1 MPVDAV
7 FTFSYETYADARAR
21 EMMRPPDRILETLI
35 AEQDEGGIGR
45 LLVAN
50 PFRSVV
56 TVAAHRLLRDQPAFP
71 ATDVRQLFEPMR
83 LARSDAA
90 DPAEV
95 ARQYAAYDRALRRAA
110 ARFGLE
116 RPAVI
121 TTNPVI
127 AGFAPL
133 AWAGSVTYFGRDD
146 WLTTPAKR
154 RWWPVYA
161 EAYARIARSG
171 IAVTAVSRQIIDRIA
186 ASGVDAGG
194 LRGASAVVPNGVDP
208 REWLGPA
215 AAPPAWF
222 AALPAP
228 RAVHVGT
235 LDTRIDVEGIAALA
249 AARPELS
256 IVLLGSVPD
265 ERDVA
270 PLRPVPNITIAPHV
284 GRAEL
289 VAVLR
294 ATEITLL
301 AHRRTPLTEAMSP
314 LKLYEYLA
322 AGAPVLAVDLPPVRG
337 LGPRVLLTE
346 DVAGFAG
353 ATDAA
358 LALGRA
364 PESDRERFVDDNSWR
379 SRHRA
384 LLELA
389 LPAGANISPR

>member
-1 MPVDAV
+1 MPVDVV

-21 EMMRPPDRILETLI
+21 EMMRPPDRILETLM
-35 AEQDEGGIGR
+35 AEQDAGVIGR

-50 PFRSVV
+50 PFRSIASI
-56 TVAAHRLLRDQPAFP
+56 AAHRVLRNQPAFP
-71 ATDVRQLFEPMR
+71 ASTDRQLYEPVR
-83 LARSDAA
+83 LARSDAT
-90 DPAEV
+90 DPAVVE
-95 ARQYAAYDRALRRAA
+95 RQYAAYDRALRKAS
-110 ARFGLE
+110 ARFGIE

-133 AWAGSVTYFGRDD
+133 EWAGSVTYFGRDD

-161 EAYARIARSG
+161 EAYARIARRG
-171 IAVTAVSRQIIDRIA
+171 IAVTAVSRQIVDRIA
-186 ASGVDAGG
+186 QAAPGG
-194 LRGASAVVPNGVDP
+194 LRGPAAVVPNGVDP

-215 AAPPAWF
+215 APPPAWF
-222 AALPAP
+222 AALPGP

-249 AARPELS
+249 TARRELS

-270 PLRPVPNITIAPHV
+270 PLRALPNVTIAPHV
-284 GRAEL
+284 GRSEL

-294 ATEITLL
+294 ATEIALL

-337 LGPRVLLTE
+337 VGPRVLLTE
-346 DVAGFAG
+346 NVADFAR

-364 PESDRERFVDDNSWR
+364 DEETRRRFVDDNSWR
-379 SRHRA
+379 ARHRA
-384 LLELA
+384 LIDLA
-389 LPAGANISPR
+389 LPLSADISPL

>member
-1 MPVDAV
+1 MALDAI

-35 AEQDEGGIGR
+35 AEQDSGAIGR

-56 TVAAHRLLRDQPAFP
+56 SVAAHRVLRDQAAFP
-71 ATDVRQLFEPMR
+71 ATATRHLVEPTR
-83 LARSDAA
+83 LARADSAA
-90 DPAEV
+90 PEV
-95 ARQYAAYDRALRRAA
+95 VERQYAAYDRALRRAA
-110 ARFGLE
+110 SRFALE

-121 TTNPVI
+121 TTNPVV

-133 AWAGSVTYFGRDD
+133 EWAGSVSYFGRDD

-154 RWWPVYA
+154 RWWDVYA
-161 EAYARIARSG
+161 EAYARIARRG
-171 IAVTAVSRQIIDRIA
+171 IAVTAVSKQIVDRIA
-186 ASGVDAGG
+186 AADPGG
-194 LRGASAVVPNGVDP
+194 LRGPSAVVPNGVDP

-215 AAPPAWF
+215 HPPPAWF
-222 AALPAP
+222 AALPGP

-235 LDTRIDVEGIAALA
+235 LDSRIDVEGIASLA
-249 AARPELS
+249 RARPELS

-265 ERDVA
+265 EREVA
-270 PLRPVPNITIAPHV
+270 PLRRVANITIAPHV

-294 ATEITLL
+294 AAEIALL

-346 DVAGFAG
+346 DVAAFAR

-364 PESDRERFVDDNSWR
+364 PESERERFVDENSWR
-379 SRHRA
+379 SRHRV
-384 LLELA
+384 LLDLA
-389 LPAGANISPR
+389 LPAVADISPR

>member
-1 MPVDAV
+1 M
-7 FTFSYETYADARAR
+7 
-21 EMMRPPDRILETLI
+21 
-35 AEQDEGGIGR
+35 AEQDAGVIGR

-50 PFRSVV
+50 PFRSIASI
-56 TVAAHRLLRDQPAFP
+56 AAHRVLRNQPAFP
-71 ATDVRQLFEPMR
+71 ASADRQLYEPMR
-83 LARSDAA
+83 LARSDAT
-90 DPAEV
+90 DPAVVE
-95 ARQYAAYDRALRRAA
+95 RQYAAYDRALRKAS
-110 ARFGLE
+110 ARLGIE

-133 AWAGSVTYFGRDD
+133 EWAGSVTYFGRDD

-161 EAYARIARSG
+161 EAYARIARRG
-171 IAVTAVSRQIIDRIA
+171 IAVTAVSRQIVDRIA
-186 ASGVDAGG
+186 QAAPGG
-194 LRGASAVVPNGVDP
+194 LRGPAAVVPNGVDP

-215 AAPPAWF
+215 APPPAWF
-222 AALPAP
+222 AALPGP

-249 AARPELS
+249 TARRELS

-270 PLRPVPNITIAPHV
+270 PLRALPNVTIAPHV

-294 ATEITLL
+294 ATEIALL

-337 LGPRVLLTE
+337 VGPRVLLTE
-346 DVAGFAG
+346 NVADFAR

-364 PESDRERFVDDNSWR
+364 DEETRRRFVDDNSWR
-379 SRHRA
+379 ARHRA
-384 LLELA
+384 LIDLA
-389 LPAGANISPR
+389 LPLSADISPL

>member
-1 MPVDAV
+1 MSVDAV

-21 EMMRPPDRILETLI
+21 EMMRPPDRILETLM
-35 AEQDEGGIGR
+35 AEQDAGAVGR
-45 LLVAN
+45 LLVSN
-50 PFRSVV
+50 PFRSLA
-56 TVAAHRLLRDQPAFP
+56 TVAAHRVLHDQPAFP
-71 ATDVRQLFEPMR
+71 ATGNRQLFEPVR
-83 LARSDAA
+83 LARGDSA
-90 DPAEV
+90 DPAVV
-95 ARQYAAYDRALRRAA
+95 ARQYAAYDRALRKASS
-110 ARFGLE
+110 RFGIE

-133 AWAGSVTYFGRDD
+133 EWAGSVAYFGRDD
-146 WLTTPAKR
+146 WLTTPAKQ

-171 IAVTAVSRQIIDRIA
+171 IAVTAVSRQIIDRISA
-186 ASGVDAGG
+186 ADPGG
-194 LRGASAVVPNGVDP
+194 LRGEAAVVPNGVDP

-215 AAPPAWF
+215 VAPPAWF
-222 AALPAP
+222 AALPGP

-270 PLRPVPNITIAPHV
+270 PLRAVPNITIAPHV
-284 GRAEL
+284 GRGEL

-294 ATEITLL
+294 ATEIALL

-337 LGPRVLLTE
+337 LGPRVLLTA

-353 ATDAA
+353 AADAA
-358 LALGRA
+358 LALGRS
-364 PESDRERFVDDNSWR
+364 PEADRERFVNDNSWR

-389 LPAGANISPR
+389 MPAAAQVSTR